1 MKTPFSSI
9 EQTTPNRLC
18 CIIHAL
24 LLLLVN
30 LLVVEAQLLVLKN
43 VAVSTSA
50 LTGTRADASQ
60 DLARRQLLDHLLLL
74 HDRRLSLLH
83 LDDHLGLSSLHLR
96 QILQS
101 HISLGT
107 DLAGV
112 VLLEPGLERRGI
124 DRHNAALHNRV
135 RTHQLVVGSVVHN
148 VQNLGLGGEG

>member
-1 MKTPFSSI
+1 MFPTKQSI
-9 EQTTPNRLC
+9 ALIT
-18 CIIHAL
+18 L
-24 LLLLVN
+24 LLLLVD

-60 DLARRQLLDHLLLL
+60 DLARCQLLDHLLLL

-101 HISLGT
+101 HVSLGT

>member
-1 MKTPFSSI
+1 M
-9 EQTTPNRLC
+9 C

-24 LLLLVN
+24 LLLLVD

-83 LDDHLGLSSLHLR
+83 LVDHLGLSSLHLR
-96 QILQS
+96 QILQG
-101 HISLGT
+101 HVSLGT

-135 RTHQLVVGSVVHN
+135 GTHQLVVGSVVHN
-148 VQNLGLGGEG
+148 VQNLGLGREGQE

>member
-1 MKTPFSSI
+1 M
-9 EQTTPNRLC
+9 C

-24 LLLLVN
+24 LLLLVD

-83 LDDHLGLSSLHLR
+83 LGDHLGLSSLHLR
-96 QILQS
+96 QILQG
-101 HISLGT
+101 HVSLRT
-107 DLAGV
+107 DLAGI
-112 VLLEPGLERRGI
+112 VLLEPGLERRRI
-124 DRHNAALHNRV
+124 DRHDATLHNRV
-135 RTHQLVVGSVVHN
+135 GTHQLIVGSVVHN
-148 VQNLGLGGEG
+148 VQDLGLGGEG

>member
-1 MKTPFSSI
+1 MKRPSVQSNK
-9 EQTTPNRLC
+9 QPPNRLC

-30 LLVVEAQLLVLKN
+30 LLVVEAQLLVLQN
-43 VAVSTSA
+43 VTISTSA
-50 LTGTRADASQ
+50 LTGTRANASQ
-60 DLARRQLLDHLLLL
+60 DLSRRQLLDHLLLL

-83 LDDHLGLSSLHLR
+83 LVDHLGLSSLHLR
-96 QILQS
+96 QILQG
-101 HISLGT
+101 HVSLGT